1 MLKKDL
7 LFFLEDFSEDTEV
20 CFWANGKAYPVEVVK
35 DDKTRNCILLNAQK
49 EEEA

>member
-20 CFWANGKAYPVEVVK
+20 CFWANGKARKVTEVI
-35 DDKTRNCILLNAQK
+35 DDKIRKVILLEGK
-49 EEEA
+49 